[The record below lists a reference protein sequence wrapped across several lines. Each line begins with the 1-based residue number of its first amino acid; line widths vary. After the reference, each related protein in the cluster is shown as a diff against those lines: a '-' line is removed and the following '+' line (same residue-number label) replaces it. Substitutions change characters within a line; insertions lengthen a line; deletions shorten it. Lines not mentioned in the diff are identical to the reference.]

1 MYDKFDDPNYNPFE
15 TKTKIAPENL
25 DEKFADPDFN
35 PFETKSKMESADP
48 YDDPNFN
55 PFQTKSKIGNEDFNP
70 YATITKKRNVS
81 TRDVIEQKLNSSND
95 SDRFYSDEENQVIDE
110 NHDPNGTK
118 NATYVESASR
128 TLVEHVTGEKMR
140 YTDKDMDV
148 IRNHAKLSG
157 DDVTEELAKMRL
169 VCDSYLETFNTL
181 EKLQKETLA
190 TKDMQITLA
199 VDDRDALEDDIKS
212 MDKSF
217 NDLQARFSRMRTV
230 CESMRKNEGVLKNS
244 IKTREDRLRDE
255 QSRYQTLL
263 KSSNDLVQ
271 RANEEYSQV
280 EANSKKEI
288 LSLQAEIRMLKVQ
301 NESLEHQLER
311 KESENKELTQICDE
325 LIANVQR

>member
-118 NATYVESASR
+118 NATYVEER
-128 TLVEHVTGEKMR
+128 IHTL
-140 YTDKDMDV
+140 
-148 IRNHAKLSG
+148 
-157 DDVTEELAKMRL
+157 
-169 VCDSYLETFNTL
+169 F
-181 EKLQKETLA
+181 
-190 TKDMQITLA
+190 
-199 VDDRDALEDDIKS
+199 
-212 MDKSF
+212 
-217 NDLQARFSRMRTV
+217 
-230 CESMRKNEGVLKNS
+230 
-244 IKTREDRLRDE
+244 
-255 QSRYQTLL
+255 
-263 KSSNDLVQ
+263 
-271 RANEEYSQV
+271 
-280 EANSKKEI
+280 
-288 LSLQAEIRMLKVQ
+288 
-301 NESLEHQLER
+301 
-311 KESENKELTQICDE
+311 
-325 LIANVQR
+325 